1 MAMPARLGQKA
12 KVVTQIKTGEKHHHG
27 LIVQRRRANGNLKPM
42 RFVSLHHHSTF
53 SYLDGY
59 QLPEAHVRRATE
71 LQMGAMAMTEHGNID
86 SHVKFEGACD
96 GTGVKPL
103 FGCEVYMP
111 TTAVTKEGEEV
122 AWDDPRAKT
131 QRKHHLTI
139 IAKDQEG
146 YRNLLQLVSGSWHD
160 FYYDPVVT
168 WDRLVKH
175 KRGLIVLSGC
185 QGSLLFCSTVGG
197 KGIEE
202 SDASYRRGLQVA
214 KRFAREF
221 GDNYFIE
228 VQAFPELDKTRKFNK
243 LAGRLARAVRRRL
256 VATMDCHYTMLEEK
270 EVQKILHNLRP
281 GNKQTIEE
289 QAREWGYNAPL
300 CPPPNDNTI
309 FRRLTASGL
318 SKAEAI
324 EAIVSTEEIAQSCNV
339 ELPKLDIV
347 RFPVPEGFE
356 DATACWRQLLKD
368 GWRFRGL
375 HRLPPRDR
383 ERYKKQLKEE
393 MDLIESKD
401 FVDYFLLVA
410 AGVQFVKGK
419 GIPVGP
425 ARGSAAASVA
435 AWLLQ
440 ITEIDP
446 LNPAFAGLLQFE
458 RFISVDRED
467 LPDIDLDFPSE
478 ARPML
483 RDFYTAMLGPGCV
496 TNIGTFIYFKN
507 KMAVDDVAR
516 VFHVPRPEVET
527 LKGFLIERSS
537 GDMRASSTIEDTAD
551 MFEEAA
557 GVFERYPDLK
567 KSQWI
572 EGMVKGFG
580 VHAAGLALS
589 NEPIT
594 SVTSV
599 AERVVGGHP
608 VQVVALDKYDAE
620 RQGVLKM
627 DFLGL
632 NTMSM
637 IWDCIQRIDMSLKE
651 LYGLRLDDPEVYKL
665 FQAVDMAGVFQFE
678 GRAMRYVCATLKP
691 EKFSEI
697 MDCNALARPGPLH
710 NGAAREYALVKH
722 GGKLVEA
729 KHPAIAEITAPTQHQ
744 IIYQEQVLRIAR
756 DVGGFGRTMVADIR
770 RLISRKKGEQEFNR
784 RREDFLK
791 GTRSLHK
798 RTDYPPM
805 PDEVALAIWGDM
817 VTSGAYA
824 FNAAHC
830 AAYGWLAYA
839 TAWLKRY
846 HPDVFFAAQLKE
858 ANRNPERKRYL
869 LRDAAHHGVRIVLPS
884 LKRSEASW
892 APVRKSG
899 RPLSPPTVRAGF
911 DAVDGIGEKTAARV
925 VEWRDE
931 VGPESWA
938 ELQDLKGFG
947 VKTIEK
953 IKMWLE
959 DEDPFGAFK
968 LDRDIANVK
977 EWIAAG
983 ARGPDGKPLP
993 IPSHNTAQLAED
1005 RYQGK
1010 ALQVTWLGT
1019 FVQRNVRDIFEQN
1032 RARGHELNPEDV
1044 KDPHLNEW
1052 AMLTGEDEA
1061 DQMLIKIDRWVY
1073 PHVKKALFNFR
1084 MGHDLILVSGVKPK
1098 SSAVRSIKVKRL
1110 WVINPDD

>member
-12 KVVTQIKTGEKHHHG
+12 KVVTQIKTGEKSHHG

-59 QLPEAHVRRATE
+59 QLPEAHIRRATE
-71 LQMGAMAMTEHGNID
+71 LQMGAVAFTEHGNID
-86 SHVKFEGACD
+86 SHVKADAAAD

-103 FGCEVYMP
+103 FGCEVYMM
-111 TTAVTKEGEEV
+111 TTGVTKEGETV
-122 AWDDPRAKT
+122 AWDDPRART
-131 QRKHHLTI
+131 QRKHHLTLL
-139 IAKDQEG
+139 AKDAEG
-146 YRNLLQLVSGSWHD
+146 YRNLLALVTQSWRD
-160 FYYDPVVT
+160 FYYEPTVT
-168 WDRLVKH
+168 WDNLVKH
-175 KRGLIVLSGC
+175 KRGLIVMSGC

-197 KGIEE
+197 KGIEPE
-202 SDASYRRGLQVA
+202 EASYGRGLKVA

-228 VQAFPELDKTRKFNK
+228 VQAFPELEKTREFNK
-243 LAGRLARAVRRRL
+243 LAGRIARAVKRRL
-256 VATMDCHYTMLEEK
+256 VATMDCHYTMLEER

-281 GNKQTIEE
+281 GNRQTIEE

-309 FRRLTASGL
+309 YRRLVASGL

-339 ELPKLDIV
+339 TLPKLDVV
-347 RFPVPEGFE
+347 RFPVPDGYD
-356 DATACWRQLLKD
+356 DAVAYWRALLKE
-368 GWRFRGL
+368 GWRHRKL
-375 HRLPPRDR
+375 HRLPQSQR
-383 ERYKKQLKEE
+383 EVYRRQLKEE
-393 MDLIESKD
+393 MELIESKD
-401 FVDYFLLVA
+401 FVDYFLLVS
-410 AGVQFVKGK
+410 AGVRMVKER

-440 ITEIDP
+440 ITEVDP
-446 LNPAFAGLLQFE
+446 LNPEFGGLLQFE

-478 ARPML
+478 ARPLL
-483 RDFYTAMLGPGCV
+483 RDYYAAMGLSV
-496 TNIGTFIYFKN
+496 ANIGTFIYFKN

-516 VFHVPRPEVET
+516 VFQVPRGEVET

-537 GDMRASSTIEDTAD
+537 GDMRASSTIEDTAE

-557 GVFERYPDLK
+557 GVFERNPDLK

-589 NEPIT
+589 NEPIE

-599 AERVVGGHP
+599 AERTVNGHL
-608 VQVVALDKYDAE
+608 VSVVALDKYDAE

-637 IWDCIQRIDMSLKE
+637 IWDCIQRLGMSLSE
-651 LYGLRLDDPEVYKL
+651 LYSLPLRDPLVYDG
-665 FQAVDMAGVFQFE
+665 FQRVDTAGVFQFE

-691 EKFSEI
+691 ERFSEI

-722 GGKLVEA
+722 GGKIVEA
-729 KHPAIAEITAPTQHQ
+729 RHPAIEQITAPTQHQ

-784 RREDFLK
+784 RRADFLK
-791 GTRSLHK
+791 GTRTLHE

-805 PDEVALAIWGDM
+805 SDEVALAIWGDM

-830 AAYGWLAYA
+830 ASYGLLAYW
-839 TAWLKRY
+839 TMWLKVY
-846 HPDVFFAAQLKE
+846 QPDVFYAAQLRE
-858 ANRNPERKRYL
+858 ANRDKERRRYL
-869 LRDAAHHGVRIVLPS
+869 LRDAQHHGVRVLLPS
-884 LKRSEASW
+884 LARSEASW
-892 APVRKSG
+892 APIRKRG
-899 RPLSPPTVRAGF
+899 KPLSPPAVRAGF
-911 DAVDGIGEKTAARV
+911 DAVDGIGEKTAERV

-947 VKTIEK
+947 IKTVEK
-953 IKMWLE
+953 IKGWLE
-959 DEDPFGAFK
+959 GDDPFGAFK
-968 LDRDIANVK
+968 LDRDIEKVK
-977 EWIAAG
+977 AWLAQQRE
-983 ARGPDGKPLP
+983 LP
-993 IPSHNTAQLAED
+993 QPTHTAQDLAADEL
-1005 RYQGK
+1005 QGK
-1010 ALQVTWLGT
+1010 AVQVVWLGT
-1019 FVQRNVRDIFEQN
+1019 FVQRNIRDIFEQN
-1032 RARGHELNPEDV
+1032 RARGHELDPATV
-1044 KDPHLNEW
+1044 KDAHLNEW
-1052 AMLTGEDEA
+1052 AMLTGEDET
-1061 DQMLIKIDRWVY
+1061 DQMLIKVDRWTY
-1073 PHVKKALFNFR
+1073 PHVKRALFNFR
-1084 MGHDLILVSGVKPK
+1084 MGEDLLLVRGVKPR
-1098 SSAVRSIKVKRL
+1098 SSAVRSIKIKNL
-1110 WVINPDD
+1110 WVIDPDED